1 MLKLERIA
9 SINGS
14 PRYYLSC
21 DEKIESG
28 EKIHTKLVE
37 RDTEELFCKSTN
49 VPGVYSFGCKQL
61 TDGVFHGAGYV
72 WSSRAGCINGEF
84 DMQLYD
90 DCVIDNA
97 AYWHVDINVLKALV
111 EEYTGNTYKVEKY
124 YPSYDKDSKE
134 PNYRLIL
141 EEVSEN
147 E

>member
-61 TDGVFHGAGYV
+61 TDGVYHGAGYV

-84 DMQLYD
+84 GMQLYD
-90 DCVIDNA
+90 DCVIGSA

-124 YPSYDKDSKE
+124 YPSYDKDGKE